1 MRQTALNSLNIS
13 LVAGLVVIFLMS
25 LMIGPAGIGLPEI
38 ATETIL
44 LEIRLP
50 RAVIAMLVGGSLGL
64 AGAAMQG
71 LLRNPLAEPGVI
83 GVSGTAG
90 LGAVLVFYTGLSREF
105 AQTGG
110 TQSAPVTAGSPSMGC
125 IIMASSTG

>member
-1 MRQTALNSLNIS
+1 
-13 LVAGLVVIFLMS
+13 
-25 LMIGPAGIGLPEI
+25 MIGPAGIGLPEI
-38 ATETIL
+38 ATDTIL

-90 LGAVLVFYTGLSREF
+90 LGAVLVFYTGLSQEF
-105 AQTGG
+105 AQYCIGG
-110 TQSAPVTAGSPSMGC
+110 YFR
-125 IIMASSTG
+125 